1 MRKVV
6 AFEHMTLD
14 GFAASRT
21 ELGLEWTFG
30 AYSPDLAAFHDEH
43 IRADIGTTIYGRKT
57 FQGMRDHWSSVPDN
71 PEATAHDLEHA
82 EWVTNIDKIVFSTTL
97 ESAGWLNTRIIDS
110 DGAAR
115 IAELRAEDG
124 GALVIYG
131 SPTLVHWFADAGLI
145 DEYRIV
151 IHPVTIGSG
160 TPMFRDKT
168 ELNLNLLESKS
179 FDGGALYVRY
189 AVAQRED

>member
-14 GFAASRT
+14 GFAASNT
-21 ELGLEWTFG
+21 ELGLEWTFRS
-30 AYSPDLAAFHDEH
+30 YSPELAAFHDEH
-43 IRADIGTTIYGRKT
+43 IRADVGTVIYGRKT
-57 FQGMRDHWSSVPDN
+57 FAGMRDHWSSVSDS

-82 EWVTNIDKIVFSTTL
+82 QWVTAIDKLAFSTTL
-97 ESAGWLNTRIIDS
+97 ESPEWNNTRIIGT

-115 IAELRAEDG
+115 INELKSEDG

-131 SPTLVHWFADAGLI
+131 SPTLVHWFAEAGLI

-151 IHPVTIGSG
+151 IHPVTIGAG
-160 TPMFRDKT
+160 TPLFRDKT
-168 ELNLNLLESKS
+168 ELNLNLLESKV
-179 FDGGALYVRY
+179 FDNGVLYTRY
-189 AVAQRED
+189 GIA

>member
-14 GFAASRT
+14 GFAASNT
-21 ELGLEWTFG
+21 DLGLEWTFRS
-30 AYSPDLAAFHDEH
+30 YSPDLAAFHDEH
-43 IRADIGTTIYGRKT
+43 IRTDIGTTIYGRKT
-57 FQGMRDHWSSVPDN
+57 FVGMRDHWSVVADN
-71 PEATAHDLEHA
+71 PQATAHDLEHA
-82 EWVTNIDKIVFSTTL
+82 EWVTNVDKIVFSTTL
-97 ESAGWLNTRIIDS
+97 ESAGWRNTRIIGA

-115 IAELRAEDG
+115 IAELQAEDG

-151 IHPVTIGSG
+151 IHPVTIGVG
-160 TPMFRDKT
+160 TPLFRDKSAM
-168 ELNLNLLESKS
+168 NLNLLESKS
-179 FDGGALYVRY
+179 FDSGALFVKYE
-189 AVAQRED
+189 VA